1 MKKAAI
7 LTTSLVVAFLLMPL
21 SVSSLYLG
29 DTQTLIE
36 MKTAFTP
43 IKTIKILGESNITSN
58 IQTNLD
64 QKQEVYKISSGSS
77 ISTEKTEKDILVV
90 DGVWINDKSM
100 ADVKK
105 DIMPKIKDGAPLLIV
120 GDNME
125 FVESVATDLGR
136 CDFHTPDAI
145 ATGLKYYPAENTVA
159 VFSYVGSPFGT
170 PIDNLNASVY
180 ESIKWAK
187 EKTTDALPSDSRSE
201 SGADNSLSTA
211 RVLGS
216 PYWRDPLMNDRFYE
230 CYPYGKVLIQNKY
243 YQLMNDPNTANGV
256 EWTVKYHMVGT
267 PGYQLFVQNIK
278 YNNQQYRSSTY
289 LDWFVM
295 ENHLDVSEYW
305 HLNDAMVYDLN
316 SQKYEPQTTVGVT
329 TTTYNM
335 GIGLETIT
343 AGIST
348 SITTP
353 NQMVEWQGREYDEF
367 ARWWFNIDELTTYAH
382 WEKSEDA
389 VLNAHCPGMNGDPW
403 GGYTEYYPTWGISW
417 YDINPRHYR
426 SMSWS
431 WDWTAF
437 PVRY

>member
-1 MKKAAI
+1 
-7 LTTSLVVAFLLMPL
+7 MPL
-21 SVSSLYLG
+21 PVSSLYLG
-29 DTQTLIE
+29 DTQTSIE
-36 MKTAFTP
+36 IKNTP
-43 IKTIKILGESNITSN
+43 TSIKTIKILGESNITSN
-58 IQTNLD
+58 IQVNLN
-64 QKQEVYKISSGSS
+64 QEQEVYKISSVSS
-77 ISTEKTEKDILVV
+77 ISTEKTEKDLLVV

-105 DIMPKIKDGAPLLIV
+105 DILLKIKDGAPLLIV

-125 FVESVATDLGR
+125 FAEAVTTDLGR
-136 CDFHTPDAI
+136 CDFHASDAI
-145 ATGLKYYPAENTVA
+145 ATGLKYYPNENTVA

-170 PIDNLNASVY
+170 PIDNLNASIS

-187 EKTTDALPSDSRSE
+187 EKTTDVVLSDSRSE

-216 PYWRDPLMNDRFYE
+216 PYWGDPLMNDRFYE
-230 CYPYGKVLIQNKY
+230 CWPYGKVLIQNRY

-267 PGYQLFVQNIK
+267 PGHQLWTQGIK
-278 YNNQQYRSSTY
+278 YNNKGYNDISY

-305 HLNDAMVYDLN
+305 HQNDAMIYDLN
-316 SQKYEPQTTVGVT
+316 SQKYEPQTTNGIS

-335 GIGLETIT
+335 GIGLETVSV
-343 AGIST
+343 GISST
-348 SITTP
+348 ITTP
-353 NQMVEWQGREYDEF
+353 DARVEWQGREYDEY
-367 ARWWFNIDELTTYAH
+367 ARWWFNINEQSSYAQM
-382 WEKSEDA
+382 EKAYDA
-389 VLNAHCPGMNGDPW
+389 VLNAHCPGMHGDPW

-417 YDINPRHYR
+417 YGINPMGYYVYTP
-426 SMSWS
+426 MSWS

-437 PVRY
+437 PTRY